1 MERRKEIRKADTG
14 LGVLSPV
21 FPYPVK
27 EIEYKLINTSPNGI
41 SIYCDDDLEKDEMA
55 WIEMGGSRYLFSVR
69 WKKRV
74 NDLDSG
80 IFRYGLEK
88 ISSNKD

>member
-14 LGVLSPV
+14 FGVLSPV
-21 FPYPVK
+21 SPYPVK

-41 SIYCDDDLEKDEMA
+41 SIYCDEDLEKDKMV
-55 WIEMGGSRYLFSVR
+55 WIKMSDSRHLFSVR

-74 NDLDSG
+74 NNLDSG